1 MSPGGVAE
9 RLSLSGGRD
18 VDAAFAQCENKAV
31 CAGAS
36 DPVAT
41 ADVDRTAIPL
51 PEAELRARFEALQR
65 KLIPQWELIERFTDE
80 PYGIVVV
87 PSLSGV
93 DLPLD
98 STKRQ
103 AYEERYL
110 FLLFLLRQP
119 RAKLVY
125 VTSQPI
131 QPSVID
137 YYLGLLPG
145 VVASH
150 ARRRLYLVSPHD
162 GGPPPLSAKLLERPR
177 LLDEIRSIAGDPDRS
192 HLVPFNTT
200 RLERDLAL
208 RLGIPMYGADPKFS
222 SLGTK
227 SGGRALFAEAGV
239 PHPEGRENLRAPED
253 VVDAV
258 LELVAARPGIE
269 SVVLK
274 QDEGVSGYGNAV
286 LDVRGLEGAGR
297 ARVEQRLRDLRPEDA
312 HLSAEQFLERLAGG
326 GIVEELVVG
335 TELRSPSVQM
345 RATPLGKV
353 EQLSTHDQLLG
364 GASGLSFLGS
374 VFPASDEYAREIAD
388 EALKVGEALA
398 RRGVIGRFAV
408 DFLTARTQGGWKT
421 YAIELNLRKGG
432 TTHPYL
438 TLQFLTDGAYDAE
451 RALFLTPTG
460 EAKFFVST
468 DRLESEAYRALQPDD
483 VFDLAVRSGL
493 HFDHTTKTGTVF
505 HMMTALGRHGLI
517 GLTAVGDSREEAQS
531 LFDRTRDAF
540 DREARAAS
548 RDQELPRVD

>member
-1 MSPGGVAE
+1 VYAP
-9 RLSLSGGRD
+9 
-18 VDAAFAQCENKAV
+18 
-31 CAGAS
+31 AS
-36 DPVAT
+36 DSVAA
-41 ADVDRTAIPL
+41 ADVDRLRTPL
-51 PEAELRARFEALQR
+51 PEAELQARFEALQR
-65 KLIPQWELIERFTDE
+65 KLVPQWELIEPFTDE

-131 QPSVID
+131 QPNVID

-177 LLDEIRSIAGDPDRS
+177 LLDEIRSLAGDSDRA
-192 HLVPFNTT
+192 HLVPYNTT

-222 SLGTK
+222 ALGTK
-227 SGGRALFAEAGV
+227 SGGRALFAQAGV
-239 PHPEGRENLRAPED
+239 PHPEGREGLRSRDD

-258 LELVAARPGIE
+258 LELLEARPGVE
-269 SVVLK
+269 ALVLK
-274 QDEGVSGYGNAV
+274 HDEGVSGYGNAV
-286 LDVRGLEGAGR
+286 LDVRGLAGAGR
-297 ARVEQRLRDLRPEDA
+297 ASVEQRLRDLRPEDA
-312 HLSAEQFLERLAGG
+312 HSSPERFLERLAGG
-326 GIVEELVVG
+326 GVVEELVVG
-335 TELRSPSVQM
+335 RKLRSPSVQM

-374 VFPASDEYAREIAD
+374 VFPASDEYAREIAE
-388 EALKVGEALA
+388 EARKVGEAIA
-398 RRGVIGRFAV
+398 ARGVIGRFAV
-408 DFLTARTQGGWKT
+408 DFLTARTDGGWKR

-451 RALFLTPTG
+451 RALFVTPTG
-460 EAKFFVST
+460 QPKFFVST
-468 DRLESEAYRALQPDD
+468 DRLESEAYRVLQPDD
-483 VFDLAVRSGL
+483 VFDLVVRNGL
-493 HFDHTTKTGTVF
+493 HFDHTTETGAVF
-505 HMMTALGRHGLI
+505 HMMTTLGRHGLI
-517 GLTAVGDSREEAQS
+517 GLTAVGDSREQARS

-540 DREARAAS
+540 DREARAAT
-548 RDQELPRVD
+548 RDRELPAVD

>member
-1 MSPGGVAE
+1 VDTIEALHAA
-9 RLSLSGGRD
+9 LSRTGALDR
-18 VDAAFAQCENKAV
+18 CENEGV
-31 CAGAS
+31 DAGAS

-41 ADVDRTAIPL
+41 ADLDRLGIPM
-51 PEAELRARFEALQR
+51 PEADLQARFEALQR
-65 KLIPQWELIERFTDE
+65 KLIPQWELIEAFTDE

-131 QPSVID
+131 QPNVID

-150 ARRRLYLVSPHD
+150 ARRRLHLVSPHD
-162 GGPPPLSAKLLERPR
+162 GGPAPLSAKLLERPR
-177 LLDEIRSIAGDPDRS
+177 LLDEIRSLAGEPERA
-192 HLVPFNTT
+192 HLVPYNTT

-222 SLGTK
+222 ALGTK

-239 PHPEGRENLRAPED
+239 PHPEGREGLRSLDD

-258 LELVAARPGIE
+258 LELLAARPGVE
-269 SVVLK
+269 ALVLK
-274 QDEGVSGYGNAV
+274 HDEGVSGYGNAV
-286 LDVRGLEGAGR
+286 LDVRGLAGGGR
-297 ARVEQRLRDLRPEDA
+297 AGVEQRLHDLRPEDA
-312 HLSAEQFLERLAGG
+312 HSSAERFLERLAAGG
-326 GIVEELVVG
+326 GVVEELVVG
-335 TELRSPSVQM
+335 RELRSPSVQM

-364 GASGLSFLGS
+364 GARGLSFLGS
-374 VFPASDEYAREIAD
+374 VFPASDEYAREIAA

-398 RRGVIGRFAV
+398 MRGVIGRFAV
-408 DFLTARTQGGWKT
+408 DFLTARTDGGWKR

-438 TLQFLTDGAYDAE
+438 TLQFLTDGAYDPE
-451 RALFLTPTG
+451 RALFVTPTG
-460 EAKFFVST
+460 QPKFFVST
-468 DRLESEAYRALQPDD
+468 DRLESEAYRVLQPDD
-483 VFDLAVRSGL
+483 VFDLAVRNGL
-493 HFDHTTKTGTVF
+493 HFDHTTETGTVF
-505 HMMTALGRHGLI
+505 HMMTTLGRHGLI
-517 GLTAVGDSREEAQS
+517 GLTAVGDSREQARS
-531 LFDRTRDAF
+531 LFERTRDAF
-540 DREARAAS
+540 DHEARAAT
-548 RDQELPRVD
+548 RDRELPAVD

>member
-1 MSPGGVAE
+1 
-9 RLSLSGGRD
+9 
-18 VDAAFAQCENKAV
+18 V
-31 CAGAS
+31 CAGAP

-41 ADVDRTAIPL
+41 ADLDRTAIPL
-51 PEAELRARFEALQR
+51 PEAELRARFEALQLR
-65 KLIPQWELIERFTDE
+65 LIPQWELIEGFTDE

-150 ARRRLYLVSPHD
+150 ARRRLHLMSPHD

-222 SLGTK
+222 ALGTK

-239 PHPEGRENLRAPED
+239 PHPEGREDLRSPDD

-274 QDEGVSGYGNAV
+274 HDEGVSGYGNAV
-286 LDVRGLEGAGR
+286 LDVRGLDGAGR

-312 HLSAEQFLERLAGG
+312 HSSAEQFLEQFAGG

-364 GASGLSFLGS
+364 GASGLTFLGS
-374 VFPASDEYAREIAD
+374 FFPASDEYAREIAD

-398 RRGVIGRFAV
+398 QRGVIGRFAV
-408 DFLTARTQGGWKT
+408 DFLAVRTDGGWKT

-468 DRLESEAYRALQPDD
+468 DRLESESYRALQPDD

-493 HFDHTTKTGTVF
+493 HFDHTTKTGIVF

-517 GLTAVGDSREEAQS
+517 GLTAVGDSREQAQS

-548 RDQELPRVD
+548 RNQALPRVD

>member
-1 MSPGGVAE
+1 VH
-9 RLSLSGGRD
+9 
-18 VDAAFAQCENKAV
+18 
-31 CAGAS
+31 AGAS
-36 DPVAT
+36 DPVAA
-41 ADVDRTAIPL
+41 ADSDRLRIPL
-51 PEAELRARFEALQR
+51 PEAELQARFDALQR
-65 KLIPQWELIERFTDE
+65 KLTPQWQLIEAFTDE

-131 QPSVID
+131 QPNLID

-150 ARRRLYLVSPHD
+150 ARRRLHLVSPHD
-162 GGPPPLSAKLLERPR
+162 GGSPPLSAKLLERPR
-177 LLDEIRSIAGDPDRS
+177 LLDEIRSLAGDPDRA
-192 HLVPFNTT
+192 HLVPYNTT

-208 RLGIPMYGADPKFS
+208 RLGIPMYGADPKLS
-222 SLGTK
+222 ALGTK
-227 SGGRALFAEAGV
+227 SGGRALFAQAGV
-239 PHPEGRENLRAPED
+239 PHPEGREGLRSLDD

-258 LELVAARPGIE
+258 LELLAARPGVE
-269 SVVLK
+269 ALVLK
-274 QDEGVSGYGNAV
+274 HDEGVSGYGNAV
-286 LDVRGLEGAGR
+286 LDVRGLAGAGR
-297 ARVEQRLRDLRPEDA
+297 ARIQQRLHDLRPEDV
-312 HLSAEQFLERLAGG
+312 HTSAERFLERLAGG
-326 GIVEELVVG
+326 GVVEELVVG
-335 TELRSPSVQM
+335 RELRSPSVQM

-374 VFPASDEYAREIAD
+374 VFPASDEYAREIAE
-388 EALKVGEALA
+388 EARKVGEALA
-398 RRGVIGRFAV
+398 GRGVIGRFAV
-408 DFLTARTQGGWKT
+408 DFLTARTDGGWKR
-421 YAIELNLRKGG
+421 YAIEVNLRKGG

-451 RALFLTPTG
+451 RALFVTPTG
-460 EAKFFVST
+460 QPKFFVST
-468 DRLESEAYRALQPDD
+468 DRLESEAYRVLQPDD
-483 VFDLAVRSGL
+483 VFDLAVRNGL
-493 HFDHTTKTGTVF
+493 HFDHTTETGAVF
-505 HMMTALGRHGLI
+505 HMMTTLGRHGLI
-517 GLTAVGDSREEAQS
+517 GLTAVGDSREQARS
-531 LFDRTRDAF
+531 IFDRTRDAF

-548 RDQELPRVD
+548 KDRELPAVG

>member
-1 MSPGGVAE
+1 MGA
-9 RLSLSGGRD
+9 RAL
-18 VDAAFAQCENKAV
+18 DAAAMAADRCRRRRRQRRNWMAAALAAAGATAVTEWPVVRKLEAAGIEPAKVGGAGGSSRSAEHRRLTRCEN
-31 CAGAS
+31 AGMHVGAP

-41 ADVDRTAIPL
+41 ADLDRLGMPL
-51 PEAELRARFEALQR
+51 PEPELQARFDALQR
-65 KLIPQWELIERFTDE
+65 KLVPQWELIEEFTDE

-93 DLPLD
+93 ELPLD

-119 RAKLVY
+119 RAKLIY

-150 ARRRLYLVSPHD
+150 ARRRLHLVSPHD

-177 LLDEIRSIAGDPDRS
+177 LLDEIRLLAGDPDRA
-192 HLVPFNTT
+192 HLVPYNTT

-222 SLGTK
+222 VLGTK

-239 PHPEGRENLRAPED
+239 PHPEGREGLRSFDD

-258 LELVAARPGIE
+258 LVVAR
-269 SVVLK
+269 
-274 QDEGVSGYGNAV
+274 
-286 LDVRGLEGAGR
+286 
-297 ARVEQRLRDLRPEDA
+297 
-312 HLSAEQFLERLAGG
+312 
-326 GIVEELVVG
+326 
-335 TELRSPSVQM
+335 ELRSPSVQM
-345 RATPLGKV
+345 RATPLGKI

-374 VFPASDEYAREIAD
+374 VFPASDEYARQIAH

-398 RRGVIGRFAV
+398 GRGVIGRFAV
-408 DFLTARTQGGWKT
+408 DFLTARTDGGWKP

-438 TLQFLTDGAYDAE
+438 TLQFLTDGTYDAG

-468 DRLESEAYRALQPDD
+468 DRLESEKYRVLQPDD
-483 VFDLAVRSGL
+483 VFDLAVRNGL

-505 HMMTALGRHGLI
+505 HMMTTLVLFR
-517 GLTAVGDSREEAQS
+517 LTAP
-531 LFDRTRDAF
+531 T
-540 DREARAAS
+540 
-548 RDQELPRVD
+548 

>member
-1 MSPGGVAE
+1 MSV
-9 RLSLSGGRD
+9 
-18 VDAAFAQCENKAV
+18 
-31 CAGAS
+31 GAP
-36 DPVAT
+36 DLVAT
-41 ADVDRTAIPL
+41 ADLDRAGFPL
-51 PEAELRARFEALQR
+51 PEPELQARFEALQR
-65 KLIPQWELIERFTDE
+65 KLVPQWELIEEFTEE

-119 RAKLVY
+119 RANLIY

-131 QPSVID
+131 QPNVVD

-150 ARRRLYLVSPHD
+150 ARRRLHLLSPHD
-162 GGPPPLSAKLLERPR
+162 GGPAPLSVKLLERPR
-177 LLDEIRSIAGDPDRS
+177 LLAEIRSLAGDPDRA

-208 RLGIPMYGADPKFS
+208 RLGLPMYGADPKFS
-222 SLGTK
+222 VLGTK

-239 PHPEGRENLRAPED
+239 PHPEGREGLRSFD
-253 VVDAV
+253 DIVDAV
-258 LELVAARPGIE
+258 LELVAARPGLE

-274 QDEGVSGYGNAV
+274 HDEGVSGYGNAV
-286 LDVRGLEGAGR
+286 LDVRGLDGANR
-297 ARVEQRLRDLRPEDA
+297 ARVEERLSDVRPEDA
-312 HLSAEQFLERLAGG
+312 HSTPQEFLERLADDG
-326 GIVEELVVG
+326 GIVEELIVAR
-335 TELRSPSVQM
+335 ELRSPSVQM
-345 RATPLGKV
+345 RATPLGNV

-364 GASGLSFLGS
+364 GASGLTFLGS
-374 VFPASDEYAREIAD
+374 VFPASDEYARQIAD

-398 RRGVIGRFAV
+398 GRGVLGRFAV
-408 DFLTARTQGGWKT
+408 DFLTARTDGGWKP

-438 TLQFLTDGAYDAE
+438 TLQFLTDGTYDAE
-451 RALFLTPTG
+451 RGLFLTPTG
-460 EAKFFVST
+460 EPKFFVST
-468 DRLESEAYRALQPDD
+468 DRLQSDAYRVLQPDD
-483 VFDLAVRSGL
+483 VFDLAIRNGL
-493 HFDHTTKTGTVF
+493 HFDHTTKTGAVF
-505 HMMTALGRHGLI
+505 HMMTTLGRHGLI

-531 LFDRTRDAF
+531 LFARTRDSF
-540 DREARAAS
+540 DREAGEAS
-548 RDQELPRVD
+548 SDQELPTTAEEEESG

>member
-1 MSPGGVAE
+1 VNAGAPGAGATATAELE
-9 RLSLSGGRD
+9 RLPD
-18 VDAAFAQCENKAV
+18 
-31 CAGAS
+31 
-36 DPVAT
+36 
-41 ADVDRTAIPL
+41 
-51 PEAELRARFEALQR
+51 AELQARFETLQR
-65 KLIPQWELIERFTDE
+65 KLVPQWELIEEFTDE
-80 PYGIVVV
+80 PYVIVVI
-87 PSLSGV
+87 PSLTGV

-103 AYEERYL
+103 AYEERFL

-119 RAKLVY
+119 RAELVY

-150 ARRRLYLVSPHD
+150 ARQRLHLVSPHD

-177 LLDEIRSIAGDPDRS
+177 LLDEIRSLAGDPDRA

-222 SLGTK
+222 ALGTK
-227 SGGRALFAEAGV
+227 SGGRALFAEVGV
-239 PHPEGRENLRAPED
+239 PHPEGREGLRSVDD
-253 VVDAV
+253 VVEAV

-269 SVVLK
+269 ALVLK
-274 QDEGVSGYGNAV
+274 HDEGVSGFGNAV
-286 LDVRGLEGAGR
+286 LDVRGLDRADRGGAER
-297 ARVEQRLRDLRPEDA
+297 RLSELRPEDA
-312 HLSAEQFLERLAGG
+312 HMSAERFLERLGAG
-326 GIVEELVVG
+326 GIVEELVVAE
-335 TELRSPSVQM
+335 ELRSPSVQM
-345 RATPLGKV
+345 RVTPDGRV

-364 GASGLSFLGS
+364 GASGQTFMGS
-374 VFPASDEYAREIAD
+374 AFPASDEYARDIAR
-388 EALKVGEALA
+388 EALKIGEALA
-398 RRGVIGRFAV
+398 ARGVIGRFAV
-408 DFLTARTQGGWKT
+408 DFLTARTDGGWKP

-438 TLQFLTDGAYDAE
+438 TLQFLTDGAYDSD

-468 DRLESEAYRALQPDD
+468 DRMESPAYRVLQPDD
-483 VFDLAVRSGL
+483 VFDLAVRNRL

-505 HMMTALGRHGLI
+505 HMLTTLGRHGQV
-517 GLTAVGDSREEAQS
+517 GVTAVADSHEGARS
-531 LFDRTRDAF
+531 LFDRTRDAL
-540 DREARAAS
+540 DREARGAS
-548 RDQELPRVD
+548 TDRALPAVD

>member
-1 MSPGGVAE
+1 MSV
-9 RLSLSGGRD
+9 
-18 VDAAFAQCENKAV
+18 
-31 CAGAS
+31 GAP
-36 DPVAT
+36 DLVAT
-41 ADVDRTAIPL
+41 GDLDRPAMPL
-51 PEAELRARFEALQR
+51 PESELQARFEALQR
-65 KLIPQWELIERFTDE
+65 KLVSQWELIEEFTEE

-119 RAKLVY
+119 RARLIY
-125 VTSQPI
+125 VTAQPI

-150 ARRRLYLVSPHD
+150 ARRRLHLVSPHD
-162 GGPPPLSAKLLERPR
+162 GGPAPLSAKLLERPR
-177 LLDEIRSIAGDPDRS
+177 LLDEIRSLAGDPDRA

-208 RLGIPMYGADPKFS
+208 RLGLPMYGADPKFS
-222 SLGTK
+222 MLGTK

-239 PHPEGRENLRAPED
+239 PHPEGREGLRSFD
-253 VVDAV
+253 DIVDAV
-258 LELVAARPGIE
+258 LEVVAARPGLE

-274 QDEGVSGYGNAV
+274 HDEGVSGYGNAV
-286 LDVRGLEGAGR
+286 LDVHGLEGADR
-297 ARVEQRLRDLRPEDA
+297 SRVEERLNDVRPEDA
-312 HLSAEQFLERLAGG
+312 HSTPEEFLDRLAGDG
-326 GIVEELVVG
+326 GIVEELVVAQ
-335 TELRSPSVQM
+335 ELRSPSVQM
-345 RATPLGKV
+345 RATPAGKV

-364 GASGLSFLGS
+364 GASGLTFLGS
-374 VFPASDEYAREIAD
+374 VFPASDEYARQIAH
-388 EALKVGEALA
+388 AAQKVGEALA
-398 RRGVIGRFAV
+398 GRGVLGRFAV
-408 DFLTARTQGGWKT
+408 DFLTARTDGGWKV

-438 TLQFLTDGAYDAE
+438 TLQFLTDGTYDAE

-468 DRLESEAYRALQPDD
+468 DRLQFEAYRVLQPDD
-483 VFDLAVRSGL
+483 V
-493 HFDHTTKTGTVF
+493 T
-505 HMMTALGRHGLI
+505 
-517 GLTAVGDSREEAQS
+517 
-531 LFDRTRDAF
+531 DRPFSAG
-540 DREARAAS
+540 
-548 RDQELPRVD
+548 